1 MPFAGSSIV
10 GARREGDNVS
20 GRAER
25 NRVAVLV
32 GIGTIAFIGLLLFAR
47 RPMFLDRQREY
58 QAAFQNVAGL
68 NVGDEVR
75 YGGVRVG
82 SVTSL
87 EIDSAPPNSIRVRL
101 RVRRN
106 TPVRADTRASV
117 TQLGLLGQ
125 PYLALEPGGGAGPL
139 LAEGSV
145 IPSEDNLSVQ
155 DAMRRLAI
163 SLDRADSAFATL
175 DRLAQAN
182 PLARLDT
189 TLARADTLVR
199 GATTGSERLLSR
211 LDDASRQLAT
221 LLTRSERLVG
231 TIDTALAEVRPGLS
245 GTQREALETLRET
258 RSLVA
263 ELRDALEQGGGV
275 NQLVRNLNSASEN
288 FARLSARL
296 ERDPA
301 SLLQKRALPAKP
313 SGPPIRD

>member
-1 MPFAGSSIV
+1 MSDRS
-10 GARREGDNVS
+10 E
-20 GRAER
+20 RA
-25 NRVAVLV
+25 RVAALV
-32 GIGTIAFIGLLLFAR
+32 GIGTIAFIALILFAR

-58 QAAFQNVAGL
+58 QAVFANVAGL

-82 SVTSL
+82 SVSSL
-87 EIDSAPPNSIRVRL
+87 EIDSAPPSTIRVRL
-101 RVRRN
+101 RVRRS
-106 TPVRADTRASV
+106 TPVRAGTRASI

-125 PYLALEPGGGAGPL
+125 PYLALEPGGDGGPQ
-139 LAEGSV
+139 LAEGST

-199 GATTGSERLLSR
+199 SATSGSERLLTR

-221 LLTRSERLVG
+221 LLTHSERLVG

-258 RSLVA
+258 RALVA
-263 ELRDALEQGGGV
+263 ELHEALDQGEGV
-275 NQLVRNLNSASEN
+275 NQLVRNLSSASEN
-288 FARLSARL
+288 FAKLSARL
-296 ERDPA
+296 ERDPT

-313 SGPPIRD
+313 SGPALR

>member
-1 MPFAGSSIV
+1 MT
-10 GARREGDNVS
+10 

-25 NRVAVLV
+25 ARVAALV
-32 GIGTIAFIGLLLFAR
+32 GVGTIAFIGLMLFAR
-47 RPMFLDRQREY
+47 RPLFLDRQREY
-58 QAAFQNVAGL
+58 QAAFENVAGL

-87 EIDSAPPNSIRVRL
+87 EIDSAPPSTIRVRL
-101 RVRRN
+101 RVRRS
-106 TPVRADTRASV
+106 TPVRADTRASI

-125 PYLALEPGGGAGPL
+125 PYLALEPGGGGGPL
-139 LAEGSV
+139 LAEGAT
-145 IPSEDNLSVQ
+145 IPSEANLSVQ
-155 DAMRRLAI
+155 DAMRRLAL
-163 SLDRADSAFATL
+163 SLDRADSVFATL

-199 GATTGSERLLSR
+199 GATAGSERLLAR

-231 TIDTALAEVRPGLS
+231 VIDTAVAEARPGLTS
-245 GTQREALETLRET
+245 TQQEARETLRET
-258 RSLVA
+258 RSLVV
-263 ELRDALEQGGGV
+263 ELRGALEQGGGV
-275 NQLVRNLNSASEN
+275 DQLVRNLNSASEN

-296 ERDPA
+296 ERDPS

>member
-1 MPFAGSSIV
+1 M
-10 GARREGDNVS
+10 
-20 GRAER
+20 
-25 NRVAVLV
+25 
-32 GIGTIAFIGLLLFAR
+32 GLMLFAR
-47 RPMFLDRQREY
+47 RPLFLDRQREY
-58 QAAFQNVAGL
+58 RAAFRNVAGL

-87 EIDSAPPNSIRVRL
+87 EIDSAPPSTIRVRL
-101 RVRRN
+101 RVRRS
-106 TPVRADTRASV
+106 TPVRAGTRASI

-125 PYLALEPGGGAGPL
+125 PYLALEPGAGGGPL
-139 LAEGSV
+139 LAEGAT

-155 DAMRRLAI
+155 DAMRRLAL
-163 SLDRADSAFATL
+163 SLDRADSVFATL

-199 GATTGSERLLSR
+199 GATAGSERLLAR

-231 TIDTALAEVRPGLS
+231 VIDTAVAEARPGLTS
-245 GTQREALETLRET
+245 TQREALETLRET
-258 RSLVA
+258 RSLVV
-263 ELRDALEQGGGV
+263 ELRSALEQGGGV
-275 NQLVRNLNSASEN
+275 DQLVRNLNSASEN
-288 FARLSARL
+288 FARLSSRL
-296 ERDPA
+296 ERDPS

>member
-1 MPFAGSSIV
+1 MT
-10 GARREGDNVS
+10 

-25 NRVAVLV
+25 ARVAALV
-32 GIGTIAFIGLLLFAR
+32 GVGTIAFIGLMLFAR
-47 RPMFLDRQREY
+47 RPLFLDRQREY
-58 QAAFQNVAGL
+58 QAAFENVAGL

-87 EIDSAPPNSIRVRL
+87 EIDSAPPSTIRVRL
-101 RVRRN
+101 RVRRS
-106 TPVRADTRASV
+106 TPVRADTRASI

-125 PYLALEPGGGAGPL
+125 PYLALEPGGGGGPL
-139 LAEGSV
+139 LAEGAT
-145 IPSEDNLSVQ
+145 IPSEANLSVQ
-155 DAMRRLAI
+155 DAMRRLAL
-163 SLDRADSAFATL
+163 SLDRADSVFATL

-199 GATTGSERLLSR
+199 GATAGSERLLAR

-231 TIDTALAEVRPGLS
+231 VIDTAVAEARPGLTT
-245 GTQREALETLRET
+245 TQQEARETLRET
-258 RSLVA
+258 RSLVV
-263 ELRDALEQGGGV
+263 ELRGALEQGGGV
-275 NQLVRNLNSASEN
+275 DQLVRNLNSASEN

-296 ERDPA
+296 ERDPS

>member
-1 MPFAGSSIV
+1 MSHRS
-10 GARREGDNVS
+10 
-20 GRAER
+20 ER
-25 NRVAVLV
+25 TRVAVLV
-32 GIGTIAFIGLLLFAR
+32 GIGVISFIALVLFAR
-47 RPMFLDRQREY
+47 RPVFLDRQREY
-58 QAAFQNVAGL
+58 QAVFDNVAGL

-82 SVTSL
+82 SITSL
-87 EIDSAPPNSIRVRL
+87 EIDSAPPSRIRVRL
-101 RVRRN
+101 RVRR
-106 TPVRADTRASV
+106 TAPVRTDTRASI

-125 PYLALEPGGGAGPL
+125 PYLALEPGRGGGPQ
-139 LAEGSV
+139 LAEGAT

-155 DAMRRLAI
+155 DAMRRLAM

-199 GATTGSERLLSR
+199 GATVGSERLLAR

-231 TIDTALAEVRPGLS
+231 VIDTAVAEARPGLS
-245 GTQREALETLRET
+245 GAQREALETLRET
-258 RSLVA
+258 RALVA
-263 ELRDALEQGGGV
+263 ELHEALDQGGGV
-275 NQLVRNLNSASEN
+275 NQLVRNLSSASEN
-288 FARLSARL
+288 FAKLSARL
-296 ERDPA
+296 ERDPT

-313 SGPPIRD
+313 SGPAIRD

>member
-1 MPFAGSSIV
+1 M
-10 GARREGDNVS
+10 RR
-20 GRAER
+20 RAER
-25 NRVAVLV
+25 TRVAALV
-32 GIGTIAFIGLLLFAR
+32 ATGTIAFIGLMLFAR
-47 RPMFLDRQREY
+47 RPLFLDRQREY
-58 QAAFQNVAGL
+58 QATFSNVAGL

-82 SVTSL
+82 AVTSL
-87 EIDSAPPNSIRVRL
+87 EIDSAPPSTIRVRL
-101 RVRRN
+101 RVRRS
-106 TPVRADTRASV
+106 TPVRGDTRASI

-125 PYLALEPGGGAGPL
+125 PYLALEPGGGGGPL
-139 LAEGSV
+139 LAEGAM

-155 DAMRRLAI
+155 DAMRRLAF

-199 GATTGSERLLSR
+199 GATAGSERLLAR
-211 LDDASRQLAT
+211 LDDASRQLAV

-231 TIDTALAEVRPGLS
+231 TIDTAVAEARPSLTS
-245 GTQREALETLRET
+245 TQREALETLRET
-258 RSLVA
+258 RSLVV
-263 ELRDALEQGGGV
+263 ELRSALEEGGGV
-275 NQLVRNLNSASEN
+275 DRLVRNLNSASEN

-296 ERDPA
+296 ERDPT
-301 SLLQKRALPAKP
+301 SMLQKRALPAKP

>member
-1 MPFAGSSIV
+1 V
-10 GARREGDNVS
+10 GV
-20 GRAER
+20 
-25 NRVAVLV
+25 
-32 GIGTIAFIGLLLFAR
+32 GTIAFIGLMLFAR
-47 RPMFLDRQREY
+47 RPLFLDRQREY
-58 QAAFQNVAGL
+58 QTTFENVAGL

-87 EIDSAPPNSIRVRL
+87 EIDSAPPSTIRVRL
-101 RVRRN
+101 SVRRS
-106 TPVRADTRASV
+106 TPVRADTRASI

-125 PYLALEPGGGAGPL
+125 PYLALDPGGGGGPL
-139 LAEGSV
+139 LAEGAT

-155 DAMRRLAI
+155 DAMRRLAL
-163 SLDRADSAFATL
+163 SLDRADSVFATL

-199 GATTGSERLLSR
+199 GATAGSERLLAR

-221 LLTRSERLVG
+221 LLARSERLVG
-231 TIDTALAEVRPGLS
+231 VIDTAVAEARPGLTS
-245 GTQREALETLRET
+245 TQREALETLRET
-258 RSLVA
+258 RSLVV
-263 ELRDALEQGGGV
+263 ELRGALEQGGGV
-275 NQLVRNLNSASEN
+275 DQLVRNLNSASEN
-288 FARLSARL
+288 FARLSSRL
-296 ERDPA
+296 ERDPT